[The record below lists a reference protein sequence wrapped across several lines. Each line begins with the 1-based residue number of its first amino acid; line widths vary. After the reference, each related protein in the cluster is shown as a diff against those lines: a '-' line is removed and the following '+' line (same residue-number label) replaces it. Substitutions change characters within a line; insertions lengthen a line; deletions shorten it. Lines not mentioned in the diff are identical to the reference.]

1 MDQNETPKSAKRLI
15 CRYVVAL
22 DSGDLDEI
30 EMILKAAQ
38 LDPILD
44 RMIAEVNAEYA
55 TELGLTKLA
64 EDAQEVATLVE
75 EIFTQDEEMIEQP
88 LTVGEVAAHLVN
100 DQELPKKTR
109 DLGKTLLTNPVTLP
123 DWLSIQEARKL
134 MGRMRI
140 WDEQFLRA
148 FRDAALQILMG
159 RGQAQMAATRAKRS
173 RRSNYRGQP
182 GNPRHKNK
190 D

>member
-1 MDQNETPKSAKRLI
+1 MDQNETPKNNQRLI
-15 CRYVVAL
+15 YRYVTAL

-30 EMILKAAQ
+30 EAVLKAAQ
-38 LDPILD
+38 LDYDLD
-44 RMIAEVNAEYA
+44 RMIAEVNLEYA
-55 TELGLTKLA
+55 TELGLTKLE
-64 EDAQEVATLVE
+64 EDAKEAATLAE
-75 EIFTQDEEMIEQP
+75 EIFTQDEEIMEQP

-109 DLGKTLLTNPVTLP
+109 DLGKTLLSSPVTLP
-123 DWLSIQEARKL
+123 DWLGIQEVRKL
-134 MGRMRI
+134 MKRMQI
-140 WDEQFLRA
+140 WDEQFLRS

-173 RRSNYRGQP
+173 RRMNYHAKPDSN
-182 GNPRHKNK
+182 RHDNK